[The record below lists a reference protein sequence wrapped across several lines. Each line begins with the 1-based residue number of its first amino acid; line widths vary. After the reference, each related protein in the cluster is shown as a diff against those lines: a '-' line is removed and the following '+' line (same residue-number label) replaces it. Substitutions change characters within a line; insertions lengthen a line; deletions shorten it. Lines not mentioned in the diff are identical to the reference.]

1 MNIIHSIKNKLNK
14 KTESY
19 ENKRGK
25 YENKLLWQKQAEIDF
40 QNGLMASFTLDKLA
54 KEIEKDLSK
63 LRILEE
69 ELIVLNNY
77 FFVMQDQIMDNRYV
91 DNEWDYI
98 TQ

>member
-1 MNIIHSIKNKLNK
+1 
-14 KTESY
+14 
-19 ENKRGK
+19 
-25 YENKLLWQKQAEIDF
+25 
-40 QNGLMASFTLDKLA
+40 MASFTLDKLA